1 MRFCQWIYWW
11 KRFFVARECKLIRSV
26 SALIARC
33 QSTTRFDHASMLI
46 TVYGS
51 RAKTHFDLVSIA
63 IREGLSATSSGI
75 KKSPTMWKNG
85 FMFVEK
91 LSKRCCIKF
100 QVLYKYLQLRLSLA
114 QTVDHVTE

>member
-1 MRFCQWIYWW
+1 
-11 KRFFVARECKLIRSV
+11 
-26 SALIARC
+26 
-33 QSTTRFDHASMLI
+33 MLF

-51 RAKTHFDLVSIA
+51 RVETQFDLVTIA

-75 KKSPTMWKNG
+75 KKSPSMWKNG

-114 QTVDHVTE
+114 QKVDHVTE

>member
-1 MRFCQWIYWW
+1 M
-11 KRFFVARECKLIRSV
+11 VN
-26 SALIARC
+26 
-33 QSTTRFDHASMLI
+33 
-46 TVYGS
+46 GS
-51 RAKTHFDLVSIA
+51 RTETHFDLVSIA
-63 IREGLSATSSGI
+63 IRGGLSATSSGI